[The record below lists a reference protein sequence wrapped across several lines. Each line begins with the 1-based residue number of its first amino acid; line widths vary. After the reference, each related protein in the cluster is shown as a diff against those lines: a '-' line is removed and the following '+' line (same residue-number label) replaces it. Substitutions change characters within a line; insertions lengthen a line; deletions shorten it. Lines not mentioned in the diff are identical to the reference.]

1 MSHIDLQN
9 ILVMVGCDRKG
20 GNFKLSSYVVS
31 DKLVFLIYLVFV
43 ISDILMKNKENLSKT
58 GEITEQTVVNS
69 VVG

>member
-1 MSHIDLQN
+1 
-9 ILVMVGCDRKG
+9 MVGCDRKG